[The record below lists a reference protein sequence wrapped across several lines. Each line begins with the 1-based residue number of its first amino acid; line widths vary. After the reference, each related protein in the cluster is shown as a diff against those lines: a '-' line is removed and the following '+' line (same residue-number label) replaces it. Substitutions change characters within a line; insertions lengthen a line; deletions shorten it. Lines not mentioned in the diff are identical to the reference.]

1 MGQHNPPESIY
12 KEYKERY
19 GDILQ
24 TFSPDTFVIWV
35 LDAQSRNFYC
45 NNMEILQLGK
55 GLPPSASLD
64 DWIDLVHPEDISRI
78 GYGWLTKMQ
87 SAEQGNAMEGFYR
100 VRRED
105 GSYLW
110 ILSKGAVVNRNAQG
124 VALYAA
130 GIFIPVHAL
139 EEKLEAC
146 VTRQERA
153 GFALDAARDGLWDWN
168 LETGEVYYSPRYI
181 AMMGYT
187 PEEFA
192 QTRDAWRSRV
202 HKDDLEKTVLG
213 QLVYINSP
221 ERGDLFESIYRFL
234 DADGFYRWILNRAK
248 VVQRGKNGR
257 AKRIVGLHTDVTDL
271 LIAQENLTRLVQH
284 DALTRLSSRLYF
296 DQAFARLS
304 ENDYPVSIMYVD
316 VDLLKAINDSL
327 GHDAGDKL
335 LVTAADILR
344 SVVRSTDVIA
354 RLGGDEFAL
363 LMPHCS
369 SRAANRILGEVTEVL
384 RQRNSN
390 PENMPVFL
398 SMGVACTDTGIKLR
412 DLMREADQAMFY
424 QKRQNRAE
432 SRAHMTDWINRR
444 QQHGCR
450 KEDVKI

>member
-64 DWIDLVHPEDISRI
+64 DWIDLVHPEDVSRI

-202 HKDDLEKTVLG
+202 HKDDLEKPF
-213 QLVYINSP
+213 S
-221 ERGDLFESIYRFL
+221 
-234 DADGFYRWILNRAK
+234 A
-248 VVQRGKNGR
+248 
-257 AKRIVGLHTDVTDL
+257 
-271 LIAQENLTRLVQH
+271 
-284 DALTRLSSRLYF
+284 SSCTSTPR
-296 DQAFARLS
+296 S
-304 ENDYPVSIMYVD
+304 GEIC
-316 VDLLKAINDSL
+316 LKAFIVFWMRTAST
-327 GHDAGDKL
+327 AGFLTGPRLCNAGK
-335 LVTAADILR
+335 TAGP
-344 SVVRSTDVIA
+344 S
-354 RLGGDEFAL
+354 AL
-363 LMPHCS
+363 
-369 SRAANRILGEVTEVL
+369 
-384 RQRNSN
+384 
-390 PENMPVFL
+390 
-398 SMGVACTDTGIKLR
+398 
-412 DLMREADQAMFY
+412 
-424 QKRQNRAE
+424 
-432 SRAHMTDWINRR
+432 
-444 QQHGCR
+444 
-450 KEDVKI
+450 